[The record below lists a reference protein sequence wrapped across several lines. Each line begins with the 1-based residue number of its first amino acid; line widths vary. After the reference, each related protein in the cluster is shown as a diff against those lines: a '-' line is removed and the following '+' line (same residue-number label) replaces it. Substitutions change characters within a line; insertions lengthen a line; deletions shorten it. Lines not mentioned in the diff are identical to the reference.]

1 MKYTTYNVQQL
12 SRKGKPWQAR
22 AKYKDAD
29 GKWKEVSKML
39 PEAKGKKEAMRMAKE
54 WFEQLNAEADLMP
67 NAGKAKTVDEI
78 YKEYLKHQ
86 LDTGEIER
94 STYSNSLYSY
104 NKYIKHEFDEVSTMY
119 IETDRMVIRDFTM
132 DDLND
137 MHDIFGDAETMKNCE
152 PAYTIE
158 KTADFLQ
165 KFCIDKNGAV
175 AAVHKETN
183 KVIGYILFKEYDEEV
198 YEIGWIYNK
207 DYWRQG
213 YAFESCKAVMD
224 YAFNSMNVHKVFA
237 EAIDGIKS
245 VGLMKKLGMKLEG
258 IQRSQTKDNFGNWA
272 DLYFYGILAED
283 RQ

>member
-1 MKYTTYNVQQL
+1 
-12 SRKGKPWQAR
+12 
-22 AKYKDAD
+22 
-29 GKWKEVSKML
+29 
-39 PEAKGKKEAMRMAKE
+39 
-54 WFEQLNAEADLMP
+54 
-67 NAGKAKTVDEI
+67 
-78 YKEYLKHQ
+78 
-86 LDTGEIER
+86 
-94 STYSNSLYSY
+94 
-104 NKYIKHEFDEVSTMY
+104 MY
-119 IETDRMVIRDFTM
+119 VETDRMVIRDFKM

-152 PAYTIE
+152 PAYSIE

-175 AAVHKETN
+175 AAVHKEAN

-198 YEIGWIYNK
+198 YEIGWIFNK

-224 YAFNSMNVHKVFA
+224 YAFHNMNVHKVFA

-258 IQRSQTKDNFGNWA
+258 IQRSQAKDNFGNWA
-272 DLYFYGILAED
+272 DLYLYGILAED